1 MKLTLPKFE
10 IKNSDLDCWQCI
22 SEVDALEILQN
33 NFERI
38 TPLIVEML
46 QGKEIKTPHG
56 IFRIMHLEK

>member
-1 MKLTLPKFE
+1 MKLALPKFE
-10 IKNSDLDCWQCI
+10 VKNSDMDCWQCI

-46 QGKEIKTPHG
+46 QGNEIETPNG
-56 IFRIMHLEK
+56 IFRIMLLEK

>member
-1 MKLTLPKFE
+1 MKLALSKFE

-22 SEVDALEILQN
+22 SEVDALAILQN
-33 NFERI
+33 NFESV
-38 TPLIVEML
+38 TPLIIEML